1 MSEEDKKNMDIANCR
16 ICTLCQNHCADC
28 PLNRALKL
36 IEPIEIYL
44 PNQKKIERE
53 IWKEFE
59 KAIEVRL

>member
-28 PLNRALKL
+28 PLNWTLKL